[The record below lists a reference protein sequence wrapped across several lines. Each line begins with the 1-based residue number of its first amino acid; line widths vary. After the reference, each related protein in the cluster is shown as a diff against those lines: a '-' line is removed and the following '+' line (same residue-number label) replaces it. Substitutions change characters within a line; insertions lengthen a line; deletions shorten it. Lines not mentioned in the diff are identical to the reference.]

1 MYFDIPIYDDVMY
14 LLEEIGNNCKV
25 NNVDCKAIV
34 NNTNNEYDDK
44 RIITNEELKR
54 GDYINYNDLFFIVV
68 DDVVDKR
75 YKTYYKSKMRKCNY
89 DVKFIVDGKL
99 YQFPAIVEGE
109 KFYINENKLMDMAS
123 DIISVTLPETEI
135 TKQIQKQ
142 QGFIKFGQKW
152 EVQGIDYTKA
162 GLIIL
167 NCKITTFNK
176 SNDDLDNEIADRWID
191 SIDILDGN
199 ITPILPFPEEYKIT
213 FEIKEGETIITDAI
227 VELKDSQN
235 NIILPETDGSYIVEV
250 GTYSYTVTK
259 EGYITKTGTIRVI
272 DTDIH
277 EIVILEQEIIDN
289 FTYEITGKDSI
300 MWNQTKTYTVRKY
313 NNGVEV
319 DGAFTFVLTGDN
331 ANIVSSTDNTVDIKA
346 KNSVWGNVTLK
357 AIDVDNG
364 EIVTKEI
371 LIKGLI

>member
-89 DVKFIVDGKL
+89 DVKFIINSKL
-99 YQFPAIVEGE
+99 YLFPSIIEGE

-135 TKQIQKQ
+135 TKRIQRQ
-142 QGFIKFGQKW
+142 QSFIKWGQKW
-152 EVQGIDYTKA
+152 QIQGIDFSKN

-199 ITPILPFPEEYKIT
+199 IEPILPFNETIPDEPTEPEE
-213 FEIKEGETIITDAI
+213 
-227 VELKDSQN
+227 
-235 NIILPETDGSYIVEV
+235 PP
-250 GTYSYTVTK
+250 TY
-259 EGYITKTGTIRVI
+259 VI
-272 DTDIH
+272 
-277 EIVILEQEIIDN
+277 E
-289 FTYEITGKDSI
+289 GKDSI
-300 MWNQTKTYTVRKY
+300 MWNKTETYTVRKY

-319 DGAFTFVLTGDN
+319 DGVFTFELEGEYAD
-331 ANIVSSTDNTVDIKA
+331 IVGTTDNTVDIKA
-346 KNSVWGNVTLK
+346 KNSVYGYVILK

-371 LIKGLI
+371 LIKGLV